1 MHARI
6 APQSTDNTPH
16 LWRAGKRY
24 FQHTKLG
31 DIIDAYPYKAGLTDV
46 EQLEQRNARE
56 AFLDFLWGILVCPA
70 LDPS

>member
-1 MHARI
+1 MALT
-6 APQSTDNTPH
+6 S
-16 LWRAGKRY
+16 WWAGKRY

-56 AFLDFLWGILVCPA
+56 AFLDFLWGILVWPA
-70 LDPS
+70 FDC